1 MYLTSNSLPFF
12 PVWSDV
18 RTKSI
23 VDTYAS
29 KIKNTT
35 FLTTICGL
43 PISTYFSAVK
53 LNWLM
58 DNVDEVKNAIKDNKC
73 LFGTVD
79 SWLIWVRVLLIQ
91 NGETIYLPVPN
102 NLHDMYHR
110 NHILIKSAR
119 GFDCGLGRLKHSI
132 SRSSSLC

>member
-79 SWLIWVRVLLIQ
+79 SWLIWVRVLLEIVKLH
-91 NGETIYLPVPN
+91 TYLY
-102 NLHDMYHR
+102 LTTYMICITEITY
-110 NHILIKSAR
+110 
-119 GFDCGLGRLKHSI
+119 
-132 SRSSSLC
+132 